1 MTNKDHPSSYKVDG
15 YGIKHGL
22 IAAALHM
29 PYVAVCAESS
39 FFVHRIEHEPIA
51 AALQMLYIQRF
62 VRSRSARLP
71 PKIPHTGLGNLY
83 FFGCAQT
90 RKGLAGTS
98 KVAHQEFAE
107 METTEFFANDTK
119 GNVAGCPAPKP
130 TAPLLVTALT
140 GDHRRIIIITERQ
153 WQNKGSNFPSNDP
166 LHLCGQR
173 HGMGCAPLRSGPHI
187 PMELL

>member
-1 MTNKDHPSSYKVDG
+1 MFACTLVHI
-15 YGIKHGL
+15 YGVKEQDL
-22 IAAALHM
+22 IAAARFVLNNGFFCA
-29 PYVAVCAESS
+29 PNRTCAYTFVCAKQISTVTS
-39 FFVHRIEHEPIA
+39 
-51 AALQMLYIQRF
+51 
-62 VRSRSARLP
+62 
-71 PKIPHTGLGNLY
+71 KIPHTGLGNLY
-83 FFGCAQT
+83 FFGCTHT

-98 KVAHQEFAE
+98 KVAYQKFAK

-130 TAPLLVTALT
+130 TAPLFVTALT
-140 GDHRRIIIITERQ
+140 GDHRRIIITTKRQ
-153 WQNKGSNFPSNDP
+153 WQNIGSNFPSYDP